1 MASFSATE
9 WIAASPQMIFDFM
22 IEPANSHKV
31 MHNVTN
37 NEWITDG
44 PVGVGSRFRETRL
57 MNGKEATSEIE
68 ITTYEPPH
76 RYSATSTMSGITAT
90 YHYTLAPEREG
101 TRIDLT
107 AEVSAGGVKKL
118 MVPIVVGVMKKQDGD
133 HLQNLKKAIEGAAEP
148 MV

>member
-9 WIAASPQMIFDFM
+9 WIAVPPQIIFDFM

-37 NEWITDG
+37 NEWITDD
-44 PVGVGSRFRETRL
+44 PVGVGSRFRETRM

-76 RYSATSTMSGITAT
+76 RYAATSTMSGITAT
-90 YHYTLAPEREG
+90 YHYTLSPEREG
-101 TRIDLT
+101 TCIDLT
-107 AEVSAGGVKKL
+107 AEVSGSGVKKL

-133 HLQNLKKAIEGAAEP
+133 HLQNLKKAVEGAAEP
-148 MV
+148 A